1 MDDVSEQAKTR
12 LIIEDL
18 AKAQRDTAYTLGRI
32 EIYAK
37 SLSEQSEKHWL
48 VEGVRNTIASLL
60 FIGGI
65 LLASNGSLGGVA
77 VCILAHRIYK

>member
-1 MDDVSEQAKTR
+1 MDDLTEQARTR
-12 LIIEDL
+12 LIVEDL

-37 SLSEQSEKHWL
+37 LLSEQKEKHWL
-48 VEGVRNTIASLL
+48 AKGISRAIATLL

-65 LLASNGSLGGVA
+65 KLASDGSLGGVA
-77 VCILAHRIYK
+77 VCILAHRMYE